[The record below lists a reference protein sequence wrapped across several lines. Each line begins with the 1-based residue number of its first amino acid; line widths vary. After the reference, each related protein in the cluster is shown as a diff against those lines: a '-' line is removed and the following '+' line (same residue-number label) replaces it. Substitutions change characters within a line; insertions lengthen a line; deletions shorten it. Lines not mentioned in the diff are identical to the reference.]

1 MEFITQNGHYKIVI
15 NAAPLKDAQALKR
28 AVWNEA
34 GKLGLNLDN
43 LGGIQ
48 AEKFLGK
55 LADLVIALDGSEV
68 FENAIFKCLENC
80 LYDGVIKINQQ
91 LFDDKSELRAD
102 YYEIVSACAEE
113 NLRPFFKS
121 LVTALKLKFQ
131 QIEADKNQ
139 PLK

>member
-1 MEFITQNGHYKIVI
+1 MEFTTQNGQHKITI
-15 NAAPLKDAQALKR
+15 NTASLKDAQALKR

-43 LGGIQ
+43 LGGVQ
-48 AEKFLGK
+48 AEKFLTK
-55 LADLVIALDGSEV
+55 LADLVIALDGSEI

-80 LYDGVIKINQQ
+80 LYEGVLKINQQ
-91 LFDDKSELRAD
+91 LFDDKPELRED

-121 LVTALKLKFQ
+121 LVTALKLKFN
-131 QIEADKNQ
+131 QIEAGKDQ
-139 PLK
+139 P